1 MWHMIKNKN
10 FSLDYI
16 IPFLMFSFC
25 GCYISRIA
33 PISPV
38 FLFFYLGIIYFF
50 FNYIC
55 KLKRIKITKSVL
67 FACGVILY
75 IVMSQLLIGNDL
87 IKVFG
92 AIVPTMFY
100 IMSIILL
107 PKLPEKQTKK
117 ISDFMLFIST
127 IWFSADTIYRLMN
140 FKFNILYMLSGFNFY
155 ASKKMTLLYADTNTV
170 GINAVVLV
178 FFSFY
183 LYRIYRNKLYL
194 FYTILFTLINIL
206 SLSRSSIFAEILTFF
221 LIFLYKNIKIV
232 VRNKSIYLESVPLK
246 KIFASIIIFISIIVA
261 IYYGI
266 YFVIYLLSDGSFG
279 TKINLFETLK
289 TFLFN
294 APIESIFWG
303 LGFNTGHL
311 YKYGSVVG
319 YAHTYLLTYIAE
331 TGIVGYIFVTGF
343 LISIL
348 LETKSTIIQ
357 FIPFF
362 IYGLSLVCHA
372 QLHIFYTV
380 LGIMWYYHRL
390 NKKMNRRSIT

>member
-1 MWHMIKNKN
+1 MFKNKN

-25 GCYISRIA
+25 GCYISCIA

-38 FLFFYLGIIYFF
+38 FLFFYSGIIYFF

-55 KLKRIKITKSVL
+55 KIKRIKITKSAL
-67 FACGVILY
+67 FGCGVVLY
-75 IVMSQLLIGNDL
+75 IVISQLLMGNDL

-92 AIVPTMFY
+92 AIVPIMFY
-100 IMSIILL
+100 IMSIILF
-107 PKLPEKQTKK
+107 PKLSEQQIKR
-117 ISDFMLFIST
+117 ISEFMLFIST
-127 IWFSADTIYRLMN
+127 IWFSVDTIYRLMK

-170 GINAVVLV
+170 GINAVVFV

-183 LYRIYRNKLYL
+183 LYRIYKNKRYL

-206 SLSRSSIFAEILTFF
+206 SLSRSSIFAEILTLF
-221 LIFLYKNIKIV
+221 LIFLYKNIKMV
-232 VRNKSIYLESVPLK
+232 VRNQPIYLESVPLK
-246 KIFASIIIFISIIVA
+246 KIFASIIIFISIVVA
-261 IYYGI
+261 IYCGI

-279 TKINLFETLK
+279 TKINLFETLI
-289 TFLFN
+289 TFLFD
-294 APIESIFWG
+294 APIESILCG
-303 LGFNTGHL
+303 IGFNTGLL
-311 YKYGSVVG
+311 YKYGSVIG
-319 YAHTYLLTYIAE
+319 YAHTYLLTYIVE
-331 TGIVGYIFVTGF
+331 TGIIGYIFVTGF

-372 QLHIFYTV
+372 QLHVFYTV
-380 LGIMWYYHRL
+380 LGIMWYYHRI
-390 NKKMNRRSIT
+390 NKRMNRRCIIW